1 MSKTVRDE
9 LRERLLRLLEEPV
22 ADAELRERSEFDRR
36 VGDRASRLLLFGA
49 GNIGRRALS
58 VLRRF
63 GREPLGFIDNNPAL
77 WNRRV
82 EGVEVFSPAEAARR
96 FGPDDVAVV
105 VTIWY
110 GEATDKM
117 ADRIG
122 PLQSLGFRHIALFG
136 HLAWKHPEA
145 FLPHYSLDL
154 PSRALGQTDRIVR
167 AFDLF
172 TERRSREIYVSNV
185 LWRLH
190 LDYDVL
196 PSPVNEIIYFNERL
210 IRKSEQEF
218 LVDGGGYDG
227 DSIRSFLA
235 TFGSGGFRKIASF
248 EPDPGNFA
256 KLERYV
262 AGLPPDQ
269 RSRILPVAGALG
281 ERHGVINVEAA
292 GLPSS
297 RVGRGE
303 HQVECRMIDELADAE
318 GAPSFIKLDVEGYE
332 LKALRGAGQTLRS
345 ARPVV
350 TVCLYHLQ
358 NHLWEIPLALAETAP
373 DYRYTLVP
381 HVADGWDLVLY
392 AVPAHRVAAARI

>member
-1 MSKTVRDE
+1 MPKPVQDD
-9 LRERLLRLLEEPV
+9 LRERLLRLLAEPL

-36 VGDRASRLLLFGA
+36 VGARESRLLLFGA

-82 EGVEVFSPAEAARR
+82 ADLEVFSPAEAARR

-105 VTIWY
+105 VTIWC
-110 GEATDKM
+110 GEATDRM

-136 HLAWKHPEA
+136 HLAWKYPES

-154 PSRALGQTDRIVR
+154 ASRALGQADRIVR

-172 TERRSREIYVSNV
+172 TERRSREIFMSHVQ
-185 LWRLH
+185 WRLH
-190 LDYDVL
+190 LDYDAL
-196 PSPVNEIIYFNERL
+196 PPPVNETIYFNERL
-210 IRKSEQEF
+210 IRKSDHEF

-235 TFGSGGFRKIASF
+235 SFGSKGFRRILSF
-248 EPDPGNFA
+248 EPDPSNFA
-256 KLERYV
+256 KLEKYV
-262 AGLPPDQ
+262 ASLSPDR
-269 RSRILPVAGALG
+269 RSRIVPVAGALD
-281 ERHGVINVEAA
+281 EAHGVINVEAA
-292 GLPSS
+292 GQPSS
-297 RVGRGE
+297 RVGRGDHE
-303 HQVECRMIDELADAE
+303 VECRMIDDLADDQ

-332 LKALRGAGQTLRS
+332 LQALRGAGQTLRS

-350 TVCLYHLQ
+350 TVCVYHLQ
-358 NHLWEIPLALAETAP
+358 NHLWEIPLALAEAAP
-373 DYRYTLVP
+373 EYRYTFVP
-381 HVADGWDLVLY
+381 HLADGWDLVLY
-392 AVPAHRVAAARI
+392 AVPAGRVAAAPI